1 MGGVESINKRGLL
14 NGLGGQDLNRKPG
27 NVVASYHFLLVICLL
42 SMACFNSGLQMQLE
56 RSQYGDE
63 ETQTART
70 LAMLA
75 RAVRVTDSDAPA
87 KPPYSY
93 IALIAMAIRQ
103 APERKITLN
112 GIYQFIMDNFP
123 YYRENK
129 QGWQNSIRHN
139 LSLND
144 CFCKVPRGKGDP
156 GKGNYWALADSC
168 GDMFENGN
176 YRRRRRR
183 NKKKP
188 LCSSANPT
196 DSSKKEVLHDHHHKH
211 HQLHNLVE
219 PYRRIAP
226 AHVHGL
232 NRGFHLEALLTP
244 PGTPPSPVSQASCLA
259 LSTDLDKRT
268 PSPLACEKSPQT
280 TTRHFTIDNILSSDT
295 TKANTRFTSTT
306 LRCLVTVQPEI
317 PSYCAPRPQRAQFV
331 MPYWPYVGFPVGR
344 GFASE

>member
-1 MGGVESINKRGLL
+1 M
-14 NGLGGQDLNRKPG
+14 
-27 NVVASYHFLLVICLL
+27 ASLC
-42 SMACFNSGLQMQLE
+42 SALQMKRE
-56 RSQYGDE
+56 RSQYGED
-63 ETQTART
+63 ETQTAKA

-75 RAVRVTDSDAPA
+75 RSVRVSESETPA
-87 KPPYSY
+87 KPPFSY

-156 GKGNYWALADSC
+156 GKGNYWALADNC
-168 GDMFENGN
+168 DDMFENGN

-183 NKKKP
+183 NKKKASCAP
-188 LCSSANPT
+188 ENAGDPQ
-196 DSSKKEVLHDHHHKH
+196 KREVPHQHHRQ
-211 HQLHNLVE
+211 QLQRGHEHWHSHLVE

-244 PGTPPSPVSQASCLA
+244 PGTPPSPVSQASS
-259 LSTDLDKRT
+259 LSLSADLDKRT
-268 PSPLACEKSPQT
+268 PSPFAVEKSPQAKT
-280 TTRHFTIDNILSSDT
+280 IRHFTIDNILGSDG
-295 TKANTRFTSTT
+295 ANVNTRFTSAT
-306 LRCLVTVQPEI
+306 LPRADVVLRGVTAFCL
-317 PSYCAPRPQRAQFV
+317 PRSHSGQFV
-331 MPYWPYVGFPVGR
+331 WPYWPYSRMTGGFTS
-344 GFASE
+344 SEL